1 MKLIVGLGNPGTK
14 YDRTRH
20 NFGFAVVDALAK
32 RWAIETAREKFH
44 AFFGDGVVRDQ
55 RVVLL
60 KPTTFMNRS
69 GQTVAAA
76 GRFYQAE
83 REDLL
88 VLTDDLALP
97 LGRIRM
103 RGSGSAGSHNGL
115 QDIIDRVGFSDFA
128 RLRLGIDAPIGN
140 PATYVLSRFAPSELP
155 AVERVVELATDAVE
169 CWIEHGVTETM
180 NRFNAVENR
189 D

>member
-14 YDRTRH
+14 YERTRH
-20 NFGFAVVDALAK
+20 NFGFAVIDALAK

-44 AFFGDGVVRDQ
+44 AFFGDGVVRGQ

-69 GQTVAAA
+69 GQSVHAA
-76 GRFYQAE
+76 GRFYHTE

-88 VLTDDLALP
+88 VVSDDLALP
-97 LGRIRM
+97 LGRLRI
-103 RGSGSAGSHNGL
+103 RGSGSAGGHNGL

-128 RLRLGIDAPIGN
+128 RLRLGIDAPMGN
-140 PATYVLSRFAPSELP
+140 SASYVLSNFAPNELP
-155 AVERVVELATDAVE
+155 TVERVVEAATDAVE
-169 CWIEHGVTETM
+169 CWIEHGTTETM
-180 NRFNAVENR
+180 NRFNANENR